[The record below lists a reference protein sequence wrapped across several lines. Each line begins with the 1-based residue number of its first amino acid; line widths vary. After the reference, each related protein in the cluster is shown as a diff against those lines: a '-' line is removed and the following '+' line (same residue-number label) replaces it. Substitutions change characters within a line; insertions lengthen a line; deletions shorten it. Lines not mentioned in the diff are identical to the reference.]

1 MKNTCLSLVK
11 QGWLGMPLFFVGL
24 VSLAF
29 SQFDGESSQQ
39 NVSPDQLVAEIKN
52 LVSKNDA
59 ALNNLTGVGRFLDE
73 KKSKFNS
80 VLRNSLSLGNLT
92 SEDRI
97 SLEQKFQSSVDR
109 LSKRLDST
117 NESFSL
123 SQSNLEDAKE
133 IFSDLTETFAGR
145 LEEAQSP
152 LFVLRENILKT
163 DIEINALSK
172 MVDGVVDDFIF
183 ESDEIIS
190 QINAITP
197 SPDILPDTIN
207 TASNIDTEAKSTPI
221 PPSPRQQPSTSIGRK
236 IASVIEADQ
245 PIAFNDVNPASET
258 NTFAPS
264 FSENSSDL
272 FDPSGVKNPN
282 DLILELKK
290 DLAISRNVQSE
301 MSIDAASL
309 KSDLRKAYR
318 EIVALQNNLNES
330 QAIINELEQ
339 TKQSFYKNEDGSRAT
354 AQMVRQKISRL
365 EKDLESAKS
374 ELSQARQS
382 LLLEQQRSNAMISS
396 ITTELERTRK
406 ELDFARQA
414 VQGNGVTYDQLA
426 MLEQELAKAKQALR
440 SAHNQSIEPN
450 ESDYS
455 KLQEELRKSL
465 SEIANMEIEL
475 SKHQALKDELQE
487 LKVVVASSNG
497 LESKGDGSGRISA
510 NYVKKLL
517 VELGDAKEEIAQLRK
532 GAGEQKGD
540 LSVVVDE
547 LERKLKRTK
556 DDLDDARQEI
566 ESNQE
571 SLAKRE
577 LDFANT
583 IKILEEEAEIAQAVL
598 QQAADGKIS
607 AFPFISEMED
617 DLAASESRIRLLSDQ
632 FAQEQKKASEVIT
645 GLQEELELAKARQK
659 KSLDQLERRE
669 LELTGKDEE
678 LKNLNRR
685 RKDLEEELQV
695 VKVIAGQ
702 LQDLNKVLEE
712 TKEAQS
718 SQSQTSDEVV
728 DSLRDELNKAKVELV
743 VSLEEKEK
751 MQKEFSDKIFSL
763 ERQLDDSRNEMIEE
777 QELFYDS
784 SEESKNLIVELR
796 NELKVAKSQV
806 AKMKASGFTES
817 VETKQ
822 AVSQLQEAL
831 GTIRILKESLEDAE
845 RTNLELDN
853 LRADLADSM
862 STHLEELQNSDNEK
876 QALAQKILDLETEID
891 VLREHSTHTGV
902 AQLNESA
909 ILSQKVASTSSINK
923 DLLRQ
928 LADAESIGI
937 SSLVDLEDEIAELRG
952 VNEDLRSQIEQ
963 ISGSSNGN
971 KIKDLENELAQTK
984 WKLQSLTSGS
994 KESEEDLNNLLEV
1007 ENANLREELASIKER
1022 LNSADPYNS
1031 SNALN
1036 DSEELVT
1043 LQVSLDQA
1051 LARIEELESQIS
1063 SGSGVGSSDLVT
1075 ALEGNLIE
1083 AEQTIANL
1091 QSEIDTK
1098 RTSQSDLL
1106 AKLEDAFERI
1116 QLLESKNQPSP
1127 VIASSEWEK
1136 MEKDLDESKIK
1147 ILELAEEISLLSQLQ
1162 LDSPANGKPIED
1174 VSSMQDEIN
1183 SLRSELTISQEMLS
1197 SLPSENELLAMQME
1211 IESLRQELASKDGV
1225 PEQISNPDQT
1235 ELEDQLKTAVAES
1248 FDLQME
1254 LERTLDRL
1262 AQLEKAFE
1270 ENSDSSGLSSSDAQ
1284 ARIDQL
1290 TLALQNSEQL
1300 REETEDL
1307 VVELEKKAR
1316 QDDPGDFS
1324 ESPEFIDLQKEM
1336 VALQNELLMLQ
1347 DYEDPRLAELEEAL
1361 AGKKIEFNNLQSEL
1375 TNTKSEYD
1383 RLSARASALKNENS
1397 RLRNLSMNRDEGTNE
1412 NSLALLNARIS
1423 NLESENSALL
1433 TQLSEK
1439 EKRIS
1444 GLKLDLSSN
1453 LTGGNEKLLLVQLEE
1468 LRNQLTI
1475 SKGNEDRYLSENRL
1489 IRDELNQMRSRLKN
1503 TQNSSSPVEAN
1514 LSIELERIRSEN
1526 ANLKNQLSLAKN
1538 LSNRDRFEEQIR
1550 ELSESNMNA
1559 QVMLNQ
1565 ERAVVD
1571 ELKRQL
1577 ADARE
1582 IKREV
1587 LERGKSSRLESDL
1600 LNDELT
1606 DARLRIGSLEQAL
1619 VSARNAIRVLQDG
1632 GSVSSMIPVSSPLTT
1647 NFSSRNSRF
1656 GRTAS
1661 PLPASPR
1668 GSSTL
1673 QPRFSRPSSTL
1684 FIPGSNDLPSIKN
1697 TSGGSSNLKVTAKVK
1712 FLDNKTRP
1720 AAFTEFFVVEDDLQT
1735 ILRSE
1740 NIGLP
1745 RSEGIQSFAEYWAR
1759 SVQRGYKFP
1768 GAAAKIRNA
1777 LARASLRRIKTN
1789 SLGEGNINNLPRGK
1803 YYVVGTSPLGQV
1815 GVVWSK
1821 AVSLNDGDNMIALN
1835 LADASWAQ

>member
-1 MKNTCLSLVK
+1 
-11 QGWLGMPLFFVGL
+11 MPLFFVGL

-39 NVSPDQLVAEIKN
+39 NLTPDELVTEIKN

-59 ALNNLTGVGRFLDE
+59 ILNNLTGVGRFLDE
-73 KKSKFNS
+73 KKDKFNS
-80 VLRNSLSLGNLT
+80 HLRNSLSLGNLS

-97 SLEQKFQSSVDR
+97 SLEQKFQSTVDR

-117 NESFSL
+117 NESFAL
-123 SQSNLEDAKE
+123 SQSNLADAKE
-133 IFSDLTETFAGR
+133 IFSDLTEAFAGR
-145 LEEAQSP
+145 WEEAQSP
-152 LFVLRENILKT
+152 LIVLRENILKT
-163 DIEINALSK
+163 DIEINALSE
-172 MVDGVVDDFIF
+172 MVDGVVDDFVF
-183 ESDEIIS
+183 ESDEIIAQLS
-190 QINAITP
+190 TVP
-197 SPDILPDTIN
+197 PKSEVSYN
-207 TASNIDTEAKSTPI
+207 TDNTDNSASNIDALAKPDPI
-221 PPSPRQQPSTSIGRK
+221 PLSPRQQPSTSIGRK

-245 PIAFNDVNPASET
+245 PIAFRDRNPDRDINTLRSSFPQNTSDFLDPDDVQ
-258 NTFAPS
+258 
-264 FSENSSDL
+264 
-272 FDPSGVKNPN
+272 NPN
-282 DLILELKK
+282 DLILKLKK
-290 DLAISRNVQSE
+290 DLANSRNVQSE
-301 MSIDAASL
+301 MSIDSASL

-330 QAIINELEQ
+330 QAIIIELEQ
-339 TKQSFYKNEDGSRAT
+339 TKQSFYKNKDGSRAT
-354 AQMVRQKISRL
+354 AQMVKQKISKL
-365 EKDLESAKS
+365 EKELETAKG

-406 ELDFARQA
+406 ELDFARQS

-426 MLEQELAKAKQALR
+426 MLEQELAKAQQALR
-440 SAHNQSIEPN
+440 SAENQSIEASD
-450 ESDYS
+450 SDYE

-475 SKHQALKDELQE
+475 SKHESLKNDLKE
-487 LKVVVASSNG
+487 LKAVVSSSNG
-497 LESKGDGSGRISA
+497 FEVESDESGSISS

-517 VELGDAKEEIAQLRK
+517 VELSDAKEEITQLRK
-532 GAGEQKGD
+532 GTGEQRGD
-540 LSVVVDE
+540 LSLVVDE

-556 DDLDDARQEI
+556 ADLDAARQEI
-566 ESNQE
+566 DSNQE

-632 FAQEQKKASEVIT
+632 FAQEQTKASQVIS
-645 GLQEELELAKARQK
+645 GLQEELELAKGRQE

-718 SQSQTSDEVV
+718 SQSQTSDQVV
-728 DSLRDELNKAKVELV
+728 DSLRNELNKAKVELV
-743 VSLEEKEK
+743 VALEEKEK
-751 MQKEFSDKIFSL
+751 MQRDFSDKIFSL

-777 QELFYDS
+777 QELFYES

-796 NELKVAKSQV
+796 SELKIAKNQV

-862 STHLEELQNSDNEK
+862 STHLEELQNSDVEK
-876 QALAQKILDLETEID
+876 QALAQKVSDLETEID
-891 VLREHSTHTGV
+891 VLREHSTNRGL
-902 AQLNESA
+902 AQLSESA
-909 ILSQKVASTSSINK
+909 LLSEKVVSSSSVNK
-923 DLLRQ
+923 DLLQQ

-952 VNEDLRSQIEQ
+952 VNEDLRGQIEQ
-963 ISGSSNGN
+963 ISGSSNDN

-984 WKLQSLTSGS
+984 WKLQSLSADS
-994 KESEEDLNNLLEV
+994 KESEESLSKPLEI
-1007 ENANLREELASIKER
+1007 ENEKLRGELASIKES
-1022 LNSADPYNS
+1022 LNSAPPHNS

-1036 DSEELVT
+1036 DSEEFVT

-1063 SGSGVGSSDLVT
+1063 SGVDFGSTDLVT
-1075 ALEGNLIE
+1075 ALEGNLIK
-1083 AEQTIANL
+1083 AEQTITKL
-1091 QSEIDTK
+1091 QSEIETK

-1116 QLLESKNQPSP
+1116 QLLESRNQPTPSI
-1127 VIASSEWEK
+1127 VSTEWEK
-1136 MEKDLDESKIK
+1136 MEKDLAESKIK
-1147 ILELAEEISLLSQLQ
+1147 ILELAEEIALMSQLQ
-1162 LDSPANGKPIED
+1162 QDLPDSSKQVED
-1174 VSSMQDEIN
+1174 VSTMQDEIN
-1183 SLRSELTISQEMLS
+1183 SLRSELMISQEMLS
-1197 SLPSENELLAMQME
+1197 RLPSENELLAMQME
-1211 IESLRQELASKDGV
+1211 IESLRQELANNNGLGDF
-1225 PEQISNPDQT
+1225 SNADQT
-1235 ELEDQLKTAVAES
+1235 NLEDQLKTAVAES

-1254 LERTLDRL
+1254 LERTLERL
-1262 AQLEKAFE
+1262 AQLEKALE
-1270 ENSDSSGLSSSDAQ
+1270 QQSASPRLSNSDEQ

-1290 TLALQNSEQL
+1290 TLALKNSEQL

-1307 VVELEKKAR
+1307 VVELEKKVG
-1316 QDDPGDFS
+1316 QEDPIDFS
-1324 ESPEFIDLQKEM
+1324 DSPEFIDLQKEM
-1336 VALQNELLMLQ
+1336 LALQNELLMLQ
-1347 DYEDPRLAELEEAL
+1347 DYEDPRLGELEEAL
-1361 AGKKIEFNNLQSEL
+1361 AENKIEFNNLQSEL
-1375 TNTKSEYD
+1375 INTKSDYD
-1383 RLSARASALKNENS
+1383 RLSARASALKDENS
-1397 RLRNLSMNRDEGTNE
+1397 RLRNLAMNRDEGTNE
-1412 NSLALLNARIS
+1412 NSLSLLNARIS

-1433 TQLSEK
+1433 SQLSEK

-1444 GLKLDLSSN
+1444 GLKFDLGSN
-1453 LTGGNEKLLLVQLEE
+1453 LPVGNEKLLQVQLED
-1468 LRNQLTI
+1468 LREQLTL
-1475 SKGNEDRYLSENRL
+1475 SKGNEDRYVSENRL
-1489 IRDELNQMRSRLKN
+1489 IRNELNQMRSRFN
-1503 TQNSSSPVEAN
+1503 NMQSNSNAPDPV
-1514 LSIELERIRSEN
+1514 LSKELARLNSEN
-1526 ANLKNQLSLAKN
+1526 DNLKNQLSLANN
-1538 LSNRDRFEEQIR
+1538 LPNRNSFEEQIR
-1550 ELSESNMNA
+1550 ELSKSNMNS
-1559 QVMLNQ
+1559 QVMLDQ

-1577 ADARE
+1577 SDARE
-1582 IKREV
+1582 IKQEV
-1587 LERGKSSRLESDL
+1587 LERGKSSRLKNDL
-1600 LNDELT
+1600 LNDELS
-1606 DARLRIGSLEQAL
+1606 DARLRIESLEQAL

-1632 GSVSSMIPVSSPLTT
+1632 GSVSSMIPVSTPLGS
-1647 NFSSRNSRF
+1647 NFLSRSNRY
-1656 GRTAS
+1656 GRT
-1661 PLPASPR
+1661 P
-1668 GSSTL
+1668 SSFSQDKRTSS
-1673 QPRFSRPSSTL
+1673 RFSRPSSTL

-1697 TSGGSSNLKVTAKVK
+1697 TSGGYANLKVTAKVK
-1712 FLDNKTRP
+1712 FLDNKVRP

-1777 LARASLRRIKTN
+1777 LARASLKRIKTN
-1789 SLGEGNINNLPRGK
+1789 SLGEGNLSNLPRGK

-1821 AVSLNDGDNMIALN
+1821 VVNLNDGDNMIALN
-1835 LADASWAQ
+1835 LTDASWAQ